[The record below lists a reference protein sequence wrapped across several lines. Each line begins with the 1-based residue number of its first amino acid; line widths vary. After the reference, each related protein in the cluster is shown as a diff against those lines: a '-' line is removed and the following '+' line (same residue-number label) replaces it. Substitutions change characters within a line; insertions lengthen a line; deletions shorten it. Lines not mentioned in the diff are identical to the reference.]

1 VGPEGS
7 AAELARFVAEDWVA
21 AEAAAELANSYGRS
35 LIACPFLRLVLF
47 GQIPY
52 ELVQTPPWNSELLA
66 GSLLQMVHW
75 SRLAVL
81 ISRLKN
87 TVG

>member
-52 ELVQTPPWNSELLA
+52 ELVQTPFGWVIIANGASF
-66 GSLLQMVHW
+66 GYC
-75 SRLAVL
+75 
-81 ISRLKN
+81 ISK
-87 TVG
+87 G